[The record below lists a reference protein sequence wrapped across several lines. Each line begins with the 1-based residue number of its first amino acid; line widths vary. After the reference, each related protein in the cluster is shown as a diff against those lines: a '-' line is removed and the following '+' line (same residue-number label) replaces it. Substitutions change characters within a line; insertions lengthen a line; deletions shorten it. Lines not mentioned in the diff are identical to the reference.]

1 VVPEQADQH
10 LGDIHDRVERPR
22 ADLKLDHHSDEL
34 APNLRS
40 ILLLPHVIF
49 YRLSNQHCAR
59 IAIRHADVLPSQ
71 SPAQNEKMAQQSHEL
86 SEGSQN

>member
-1 VVPEQADQH
+1 MIGSSAPEQTSSSTITVTNSRRTCVPSCYYRM
-10 LGDIHDRVERPR
+10 LF
-22 ADLKLDHHSDEL
+22 
-34 APNLRS
+34 S
-40 ILLLPHVIF
+40 IVIT
-49 YRLSNQHCAR
+49 LSNQHCAR